1 MLAKV
6 SDSSFAILE
15 KSGVVQVFTG
25 AVRELSCLDE
35 LAQLSADEEAEI
47 VFLNPFRSIQERG
60 FEARGDESV
69 LALVVSSKASLDR
82 EEVIAELPDLEIE
95 LEEKVSSSI
104 DDRNFAK
111 LVAEVQEKEIEGG
124 NIAQVILSR
133 VFSGKLANFSETL
146 LLSLYRRL
154 LLQRGQYMTVCF
166 CDRDSA
172 SEPFYLIGASPER
185 HLEIDD
191 QQTIMS
197 PIAGTMRKGA
207 RDSFSERLETF
218 LQDGKE
224 VFELFQVVDEELK
237 MMAKVCPKGGVVRGP
252 FLRDVGAVIHTE
264 YKLIGER
271 ARDPIEALRSTLH
284 APTLVG
290 GPIESAARVIA
301 AYEKES
307 RRYYGG
313 EIGLLQRNGNLDTSI
328 VIRCAEV
335 KQDGRFR
342 VQAGAGVVRDSDPDD
357 EAAETRAKAA
367 GILNAFQGIALEK
380 FLEDDLDDK
389 LTDLLFERNRFLSK
403 FLIEDQSSIALEP
416 ELSKLKLTIID
427 NEDNFA
433 YMLGHM
439 VRHMGARAEVVDVLE
454 FSLEKDSSDILV
466 IGPGPGDIN
475 DPEDSRMIKLRELSG
490 TLLKQKKPL
499 LGVCLGHQAIAGAL
513 GFSVARQKYCT
524 QGVQRQEL
532 AFQSQERLGFYNS
545 FAPVAGSLR
554 LEDVDFEIDSE
565 GYIVTLKG
573 PHFISCQFHPESVLS
588 ENGYAILARTLLQL
602 TKSAVH

>member
-1 MLAKV
+1 MLAKI
-6 SDSSFAILE
+6 SDSSFAVLE
-15 KSGVVQVFTG
+15 KNGVVQVFTG
-25 AVRELSCLDE
+25 AVRKLSCLDE
-35 LAQLSADEEAEI
+35 LAQLGDEEGAEI
-47 VFLNPFRSIQERG
+47 VFLNPFSSIKERG
-60 FEARGDESV
+60 FEARGDEPV
-69 LALVVSSKASLDR
+69 LALVVSSKTSLDR
-82 EEVIAELPDLEIE
+82 EEVIADLPDLEIE
-95 LEEKVSSSI
+95 LEEKVSPSI
-104 DDRNFAK
+104 DDRSFAE
-111 LVAEVQEKEIEGG
+111 LVARVQEKEIEGG

-133 VFSGKLANFSETL
+133 VFSGKLANFSESL
-146 LLSLYRRL
+146 LFSLYRRL

-197 PIAGTMRKGA
+197 PIAGTMRKGE
-207 RDSFSERLETF
+207 RESFSRRLEAF

-252 FLRDVGAVIHTE
+252 YLRDVGAVIHTE

-271 ARDPIEALRSTLH
+271 ASEPIEALRSTLH

-301 AYEKES
+301 AYEKDS

-313 EIGLLQRNGNLDTSI
+313 EIGVLQRNGNLDTSI
-328 VIRCAEV
+328 VIRCAEI
-335 KQDGRFR
+335 KPGGYFR
-342 VQAGAGVVRDSDPDD
+342 VQAGAGVVRDSDPED

-367 GILNAFQGIALEK
+367 GILNAFQSIPVEK
-380 FLEDDLDDK
+380 FLEDSLDDK
-389 LTDLLFERNRFLSK
+389 CAGLLSERNRFLSK
-403 FLIEDQSSIALEP
+403 FLIEDQSSISSEP
-416 ELSKLKLTIID
+416 ELSRLKLTIID

-439 VRHMGARAEVVDVLE
+439 VRHMGAKAEVIDVLE
-454 FSLEKDSSDILV
+454 FSLENDSSDVLV

-475 DPEDSRMIKLRELSG
+475 DSNDPRMIKLRDLSR

-499 LGVCLGHQAIAGAL
+499 FGVCLGHQAIAEAL

-524 QGVQRQEL
+524 QGVQRQET
-532 AFQSQERLGFYNS
+532 AFQGQERLGFYNS
-545 FAPVAGSLR
+545 FAPLPGDLK
-554 LEDVDFEIDSE
+554 LGDIDFEVDSE
-565 GYIVTLKG
+565 GYLITLKG

-588 ENGYAILARTLLQL
+588 ENGYAILVKVLLQL
-602 TKSAVH
+602 SHLD